1 VINLVGSAK
10 EFVILAKADI
20 SNVTKSSITGDI
32 GVSPIAAIAI
42 TAFRLVAGSSSPH
55 STV

>member
-32 GVSPIAAIAI
+32 GVSPIAATAI